1 MFFRRIG
8 RKFRVDS
15 LHTAMGFGIAI
26 ALSSSMSGA
35 EVPLEMYLLVL
46 GTSAEDADSGAVG
59 AVIG

>member
-1 MFFRRIG
+1 
-8 RKFRVDS
+8 
-15 LHTAMGFGIAI
+15 MGFGIAI